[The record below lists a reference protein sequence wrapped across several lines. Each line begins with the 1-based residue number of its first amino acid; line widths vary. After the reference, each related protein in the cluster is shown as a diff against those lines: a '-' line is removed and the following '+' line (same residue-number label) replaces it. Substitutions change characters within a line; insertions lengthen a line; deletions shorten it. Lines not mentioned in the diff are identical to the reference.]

1 MTWRLDHSVEEGR
14 DVLASVTG
22 VTSLDEVGELSVSPS
37 TVRVG
42 ELEGVKESSS
52 GLEVGSTGDQLV
64 NKVLDTDDPVL
75 AQNLFNDRVVVQGDS
90 LTGDLGVTS
99 LVDKSPDGLEV
110 GLTME
115 RE

>member
-1 MTWRLDHSVEEGR
+1 MTKQPL
-14 DVLASVTG
+14 
-22 VTSLDEVGELSVSPS
+22 

-99 LVDKSPDGLEV
+99 LVDKSPDGLEI